1 MEQLFPWLDPW
12 FCMQKQHLEQLY
24 RLSRGRKLLQHG
36 LICTLLCPYLWP
48 LSCCSWIQEVQKRTG
63 RLVPVKY
70 STDQLISGSFCIPDR
85 PNGVFF
91 FLVKSQKLPK
101 ENMFCLST
109 SKCTFQSTTL
119 HFLKGINIDL
129 LCCSCNKHCFN
140 ISFELVLLNDAGT
153 ERGPAELPEKKQ
165 PKFYKIINVF
175 LGWRQTWWI
184 WKNQKH
190 WSCSFF
196 FCFFFNSFPS
206 SSKFN
211 KRKQIWQRWVTFLA
225 VPSVVNQCCRALP
238 QRKWTFLCSGG
249 WSTAIRRSI
258 RSDQG
263 SRRHFDRDEDGI
275 SLLRSSHGRPAD
287 CR

>member
-129 LCCSCNKHCFN
+129 LCCFCNKHCFN

-153 ERGPAELPEKKQ
+153 ERGPAELPEEKQ

-196 FCFFFNSFPS
+196 FFFF
-206 SSKFN
+206 
-211 KRKQIWQRWVTFLA
+211 
-225 VPSVVNQCCRALP
+225 
-238 QRKWTFLCSGG
+238 
-249 WSTAIRRSI
+249 
-258 RSDQG
+258 
-263 SRRHFDRDEDGI
+263 
-275 SLLRSSHGRPAD
+275 
-287 CR
+287 